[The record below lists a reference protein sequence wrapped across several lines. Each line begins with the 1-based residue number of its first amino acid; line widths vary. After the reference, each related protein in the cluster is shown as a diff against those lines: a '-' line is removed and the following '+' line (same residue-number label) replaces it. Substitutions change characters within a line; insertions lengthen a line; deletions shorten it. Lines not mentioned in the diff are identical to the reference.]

1 MRSID
6 PQATHLA
13 VFVEIK
19 QLKAELADV
28 EQMNHSLQR
37 RIMDL
42 ESVGVVVEV
51 EYEGF
56 NYHRTLPN
64 IHSYRFTLDHPLDE
78 ALDVA
83 GSAKFRITRIPDGAA

>member
-1 MRSID
+1 MSID

-13 VFVEIK
+13 VFAEIK

-42 ESVGVVVEV
+42 ESEGVVVEIGFV
-51 EYEGF
+51 QAAAINAALRGSEGIAPG
-56 NYHRTLPN
+56 T
-64 IHSYRFTLDHPLDE
+64 YRF
-78 ALDVA
+78 A
-83 GSAKFRITRIPDGAA
+83 RIPDGTA